1 MVLAEVGLGA
11 FPPGAHE
18 PVIQT
23 GADGGAYQRNHAT
36 RPLLNHLSAGA
47 RGDTLDDAWDE
58 LVDNFFLQ
66 KFAADIDSGRAG
78 GGDPEFGDF
87 AIGVE
92 LKTVNQAQL
101 LNRAHGD
108 GGKDAEIGDD
118 GDQPAKAEA
127 GALNGCESHSAV
139 NYIVGHRVEFAYLER
154 IYSVIAADGHPV
166 SSSELY
172 QESCRINLNRGVGAR
187 QARDQRLFGASAQPR
202 FGFRIGH
209 CINHSAARRRMPS
222 GHSSPCAS
230 ITVTPK
236 NIMSTGKLQIVPLGG
251 LGEFGMN
258 CMAVRW
264 GDDIIVIDAG
274 LMFPEAELLGVDIV
288 VPDISYLIEN
298 RQRVRGIILTHG
310 HEDHIGALPWI
321 LSELKVPVWGTE
333 FTLAYV
339 EDKLDEHGLLE
350 DADLRE
356 MHAGERFKAGVF
368 TVHPIRVT
376 HSLVDC
382 VALAIHTPLGVI
394 IHTGDFKVDPT
405 PTDNHLFDLHSFA
418 EYGKQG
424 VLALFQD
431 STNVERKGYTPSER
445 AVRRK
450 FDEVFAHTQ
459 RRLFISCF
467 SSSIHRI
474 RLAVELAH
482 QHGRKVAFVGR
493 SMNNS
498 AEIAEDL
505 GYLEIPDGLV
515 INPGEMKNFPP
526 EKVCVMISGTQGEP
540 MSALSRAAVD
550 NHKHAK
556 IEKGD
561 TVVLSSRI
569 IPGNEKTI
577 YRMID
582 HLFRRE
588 AHVIYEDS
596 TSPPIH
602 VSGHASQEE
611 LKLIINLVKPK
622 YFIPVHGE
630 YRQLK
635 LHAEMAGA
643 MHSSVGKVML
653 IESGDILEF
662 DEHNARKA
670 GRVNVGRVCI
680 DSGSRTDV
688 VEDLIIKD
696 RRHLSED
703 GIVLPIIAIN
713 KLTGR
718 VETAP
723 EIVTRG
729 FNPGE
734 DGLLDGA
741 RRIVEDTLAHSSEEE
756 KADYG
761 VIKEKIRADLKRYIS
776 RQTQKRPLI
785 MPVILE
791 I

>member
-1 MVLAEVGLGA
+1 
-11 FPPGAHE
+11 
-18 PVIQT
+18 
-23 GADGGAYQRNHAT
+23 
-36 RPLLNHLSAGA
+36 
-47 RGDTLDDAWDE
+47 
-58 LVDNFFLQ
+58 
-66 KFAADIDSGRAG
+66 
-78 GGDPEFGDF
+78 
-87 AIGVE
+87 
-92 LKTVNQAQL
+92 
-101 LNRAHGD
+101 
-108 GGKDAEIGDD
+108 
-118 GDQPAKAEA
+118 
-127 GALNGCESHSAV
+127 
-139 NYIVGHRVEFAYLER
+139 
-154 IYSVIAADGHPV
+154 
-166 SSSELY
+166 
-172 QESCRINLNRGVGAR
+172 
-187 QARDQRLFGASAQPR
+187 
-202 FGFRIGH
+202 
-209 CINHSAARRRMPS
+209 MP
-222 GHSSPCAS
+222 
-230 ITVTPK
+230 
-236 NIMSTGKLQIVPLGG
+236 TGKLQIVPLGG

-258 CMAVRW
+258 CMAVRY
-264 GDDIIVIDAG
+264 GDDILVIDAG

-288 VPDISYLIEN
+288 VPDITYLTEN
-298 RQRVRGIILTHG
+298 RHRVRGIVLTHG

-321 LSELKVPVWGTE
+321 LSDLNVPVWGTE

-339 EDKLDEHGLLE
+339 EDKLDEHGLLD

-356 MHAGERFKAGVF
+356 MRPNERFKAGVF

-418 EYGKQG
+418 EYGKTG

-431 STNVERKGYTPSER
+431 STNIERKGYTPSER

-450 FDEVFAHTQ
+450 FDEIFAHTK

-474 RLAVELAH
+474 NLAVQLAH
-482 QHGRKVAFVGR
+482 SHGRKVCFIGR

-498 AEIAEDL
+498 SEIAEDL
-505 GYLEIPDGLV
+505 GYIEVPDGLV

-526 EKVCVMISGTQGEP
+526 EKVCVLISGTQGEP

-556 IEKGD
+556 IEKND

-588 AHVIYEDS
+588 AHVIYDDGS
-596 TSPPIH
+596 YPPVH
-602 VSGHASQEE
+602 VSGHASQDE

-622 YFIPVHGE
+622 FFIPVHGE

-635 LHAEMAGA
+635 LHAEMAAA
-643 MHSSVGKVML
+643 MTESVGKVML
-653 IESGDILEF
+653 LESGDLLEF
-662 DEHNARKA
+662 DEHGARKA
-670 GRVNVGRVCI
+670 GKINVGRVCI
-680 DSGSRTDV
+680 DSGNRTDV

-713 KLTGR
+713 KLSGK
-718 VETAP
+718 VETSF

-729 FNPGE
+729 FNPGD
-734 DGLLDGA
+734 DGLMAGA
-741 RRIVEDTLAHSSEEE
+741 KRMLEDTLAHSSEEE

-776 RQTQKRPLI
+776 KETQRRPLI

>member
-1 MVLAEVGLGA
+1 
-11 FPPGAHE
+11 
-18 PVIQT
+18 
-23 GADGGAYQRNHAT
+23 
-36 RPLLNHLSAGA
+36 
-47 RGDTLDDAWDE
+47 
-58 LVDNFFLQ
+58 
-66 KFAADIDSGRAG
+66 
-78 GGDPEFGDF
+78 
-87 AIGVE
+87 
-92 LKTVNQAQL
+92 
-101 LNRAHGD
+101 
-108 GGKDAEIGDD
+108 
-118 GDQPAKAEA
+118 
-127 GALNGCESHSAV
+127 
-139 NYIVGHRVEFAYLER
+139 
-154 IYSVIAADGHPV
+154 
-166 SSSELY
+166 
-172 QESCRINLNRGVGAR
+172 
-187 QARDQRLFGASAQPR
+187 
-202 FGFRIGH
+202 
-209 CINHSAARRRMPS
+209 MP
-222 GHSSPCAS
+222 
-230 ITVTPK
+230 
-236 NIMSTGKLQIVPLGG
+236 TGKLQIVPLGG

-298 RQRVRGIILTHG
+298 RQRVRAIILTHG

-321 LSELKVPVWGTE
+321 LSELNVPVWGTE
-333 FTLAYV
+333 FTLAYI
-339 EDKLDEHGLLE
+339 EDKLDEHGLL
-350 DADLRE
+350 DNADLRE
-356 MHAGERFKAGVF
+356 MRAGEGFKVGIF

-382 VALAIHTPLGVI
+382 VALAIHTPQGTI

-405 PTDNHLFDLHSFA
+405 PTDNRLFDLHAFA

-445 AVRRK
+445 AIRRK
-450 FDEVFAHTQ
+450 FDEVFAHTR

-474 RLAVELAH
+474 KLAVDLAYE
-482 QHGRKVAFVGR
+482 HGRKVAFIGR

-505 GYLEIPDGLV
+505 GYIEIPDGLV
-515 INPGEMKNFPP
+515 IHPGDMKNFPP
-526 EKVCVMISGTQGEP
+526 EKVCVLISGTQGEP

-556 IEKGD
+556 IEKDD

-588 AHVIYEDS
+588 AHVIYDDGS
-596 TSPPIH
+596 SPPIH

-622 YFIPVHGE
+622 YFIPIHGE

-635 LHAEMAGA
+635 LHAEMAGG
-643 MHSSVGKVML
+643 MHGSVGKVML
-653 IESGDILEF
+653 IESGDVLEF
-662 DEHNARKA
+662 DELGARKA

-688 VEDLIIKD
+688 VEDLVIRD

-713 KLTGR
+713 KLSGR
-718 VETAP
+718 VESTP

-729 FNPGE
+729 FAVGDN
-734 DGLLDGA
+734 GLMDGA
-741 RRIVEDTLAHSSEEE
+741 RQVVMQTLEQSSEEE
-756 KADYG
+756 KGDYG

-776 RQTQKRPLI
+776 KQTQKRPLI

>member
-1 MVLAEVGLGA
+1 
-11 FPPGAHE
+11 
-18 PVIQT
+18 
-23 GADGGAYQRNHAT
+23 
-36 RPLLNHLSAGA
+36 
-47 RGDTLDDAWDE
+47 
-58 LVDNFFLQ
+58 
-66 KFAADIDSGRAG
+66 
-78 GGDPEFGDF
+78 
-87 AIGVE
+87 
-92 LKTVNQAQL
+92 
-101 LNRAHGD
+101 
-108 GGKDAEIGDD
+108 
-118 GDQPAKAEA
+118 
-127 GALNGCESHSAV
+127 
-139 NYIVGHRVEFAYLER
+139 
-154 IYSVIAADGHPV
+154 
-166 SSSELY
+166 
-172 QESCRINLNRGVGAR
+172 
-187 QARDQRLFGASAQPR
+187 
-202 FGFRIGH
+202 
-209 CINHSAARRRMPS
+209 
-222 GHSSPCAS
+222 
-230 ITVTPK
+230 
-236 NIMSTGKLQIVPLGG
+236 MSTGKLHVVPLGG

-264 GDDIIVIDAG
+264 GDDIVVIDAG

-288 VPDISYLIEN
+288 VPEISYLTEN
-298 RQRVRGIILTHG
+298 RQHVRGIVLTHG
-310 HEDHIGALPWI
+310 HEDHIGALAWI
-321 LSELKVPVWGTE
+321 LSELNVPVWGTE

-350 DADLRE
+350 SSDLRE
-356 MHAGERFKAGVF
+356 IRPGERFRVGVF
-368 TVHPIRVT
+368 AIHPIQVT

-382 VALAIHTPLGVI
+382 VSLAIHTPLGVV

-405 PTDNHLFDLHSFA
+405 PTDICLLYMHAFA
-418 EYGKQG
+418 EYLKEG
-424 VLALFQD
+424 VLSLFQD
-431 STNVERKGYTPSER
+431 STNVERRGYTPSER

-450 FDEVFAHTQ
+450 FDEVFARTQ

-474 RLAVELAH
+474 KLAVELAWE
-482 QHGRKVAFVGR
+482 HGRKVVFAGR

-505 GYLEIPDGLV
+505 GYIEIPEGLL
-515 INPGEMKNFPP
+515 IHPGEMKDFPP
-526 EKVCVMISGTQGEP
+526 EKVCVLISGTQGEP

-588 AHVIYEDS
+588 AYVIYEDG

-602 VSGHASQEE
+602 VSGHGSQEE
-611 LKLIINLVKPK
+611 LKLIINLVKPR

-643 MHSSVGKVML
+643 MHGSVGKVML
-653 IESGDILEF
+653 IESGDVLEI
-662 DEHNARKA
+662 DELGARKA

-688 VEDLIIKD
+688 VEDLVIKD

-713 KLTGR
+713 KLTGK
-718 VETAP
+718 VEVSP
-723 EIVTRG
+723 EVVTRG
-729 FNPGE
+729 FSGGE
-734 DGLLDGA
+734 NGFMDEV
-741 RRIVEDTLAHSSEEE
+741 RQIVVQTLGQSSDEER
-756 KADYG
+756 ADYG
-761 VIKEKIRADLKRYIS
+761 VIKEKIRADLKRFIS
-776 RQTQKRPLI
+776 KQTQKRPLI

>member
-1 MVLAEVGLGA
+1 
-11 FPPGAHE
+11 
-18 PVIQT
+18 
-23 GADGGAYQRNHAT
+23 
-36 RPLLNHLSAGA
+36 
-47 RGDTLDDAWDE
+47 
-58 LVDNFFLQ
+58 
-66 KFAADIDSGRAG
+66 
-78 GGDPEFGDF
+78 
-87 AIGVE
+87 
-92 LKTVNQAQL
+92 
-101 LNRAHGD
+101 
-108 GGKDAEIGDD
+108 
-118 GDQPAKAEA
+118 
-127 GALNGCESHSAV
+127 
-139 NYIVGHRVEFAYLER
+139 
-154 IYSVIAADGHPV
+154 
-166 SSSELY
+166 
-172 QESCRINLNRGVGAR
+172 
-187 QARDQRLFGASAQPR
+187 
-202 FGFRIGH
+202 
-209 CINHSAARRRMPS
+209 MP
-222 GHSSPCAS
+222 
-230 ITVTPK
+230 
-236 NIMSTGKLQIVPLGG
+236 TGKLHIVPLGG

-258 CMAVRW
+258 CMAIRW
-264 GDDIIVIDAG
+264 GDDIIVIDGG

-288 VPDISYLIEN
+288 VPDITYLTEN
-298 RQRVRGIILTHG
+298 RQRVRGIVLTHG

-321 LSELKVPVWGTE
+321 LSELNVPVWGTE

-339 EDKLDEHGLLE
+339 EDKLEEHGLLD

-356 MHAGERFKAGVF
+356 IRPGEGFKIGPFAI
-368 TVHPIRVT
+368 HPIQVT

-382 VALAIHTPLGVI
+382 VALAVHTPLGVI

-405 PTDNHLFDLHSFA
+405 PTDNRLFDLHAFA
-418 EYGKQG
+418 EYGKTG

-450 FDEVFAHTQ
+450 FDEVFAHTK

-474 RLAVELAH
+474 KLAVELAW
-482 QHGRKVAFVGR
+482 QHGRKVAFAGR

-505 GYLEIPDGLV
+505 GYIEIPEGLL
-515 INPGEMKNFPP
+515 IHPGEMKNFPP
-526 EKVCVMISGTQGEP
+526 EKVCVLISGTQGEP

-561 TVVLSSRI
+561 TVMLSSRI
-569 IPGNEKTI
+569 IPGNEKAI

-588 AHVIYEDS
+588 AHVIYDDGS
-596 TSPPIH
+596 SPPVH

-622 YFIPVHGE
+622 YFIPIHGE

-635 LHAEMAGA
+635 LHAEMAAA
-643 MHSSVGKVML
+643 MIGSVGNVIL
-653 IESGDILEF
+653 LESGDVLEF
-662 DEHNARKA
+662 DELGARKS
-670 GRVNVGRVCI
+670 GRVSVGRVCI

-688 VEDLIIKD
+688 VEDLIVKD

-713 KLTGR
+713 KLTGK
-718 VETAP
+718 VETPP

-729 FNPGE
+729 FSPGE
-734 DGLLDGA
+734 DGFDDGA
-741 RRIVEDTLAHSSEEE
+741 RQIVMQTLDSSSAEE

-761 VIKEKIRADLKRYIS
+761 VIKEKIRADLKRYVS
-776 RQTQKRPLI
+776 KQTQKRPLI

>member
-1 MVLAEVGLGA
+1 M
-11 FPPGAHE
+11 
-18 PVIQT
+18 
-23 GADGGAYQRNHAT
+23 
-36 RPLLNHLSAGA
+36 
-47 RGDTLDDAWDE
+47 
-58 LVDNFFLQ
+58 
-66 KFAADIDSGRAG
+66 
-78 GGDPEFGDF
+78 
-87 AIGVE
+87 
-92 LKTVNQAQL
+92 
-101 LNRAHGD
+101 
-108 GGKDAEIGDD
+108 
-118 GDQPAKAEA
+118 
-127 GALNGCESHSAV
+127 
-139 NYIVGHRVEFAYLER
+139 
-154 IYSVIAADGHPV
+154 
-166 SSSELY
+166 
-172 QESCRINLNRGVGAR
+172 
-187 QARDQRLFGASAQPR
+187 
-202 FGFRIGH
+202 
-209 CINHSAARRRMPS
+209 
-222 GHSSPCAS
+222 
-230 ITVTPK
+230 
-236 NIMSTGKLQIVPLGG
+236 PLGG

-264 GDDIIVIDAG
+264 GDDIIVIDGG

-288 VPDISYLIEN
+288 VPDISYLTEN
-298 RQRVRGIILTHG
+298 RDRIRAIILTHG

-321 LSELKVPVWGTE
+321 LSELNVPVWGTE

-339 EDKLDEHGLLE
+339 EDKLEEHELLN

-356 MHAGERFKAGVF
+356 IRAGERFRVGPF
-368 TVHPIRVT
+368 TIHPIQVT

-382 VALAIHTPLGVI
+382 VSLAIHTPLGVI

-405 PTDNHLFDLHSFA
+405 PTDNRLFDLHSFA
-418 EYGKQG
+418 EYGKDG
-424 VLALFQD
+424 VLALLQD

-450 FDEVFAHTQ
+450 FEEVFARTQ

-474 RLAVELAH
+474 KLAVELAH
-482 QHGRKVAFVGR
+482 EHGRKVAFIGR
-493 SMNNS
+493 SMTSS

-505 GYLEIPDGLV
+505 GYIEIPDGLL
-515 INPGEMKNFPP
+515 IHPGEIKNFAPD
-526 EKVCVMISGTQGEP
+526 KTCVLISGTQGEP
-540 MSALSRAAVD
+540 MSAMSRAAVD

-588 AHVIYEDS
+588 AHVIYEDGS
-596 TSPPIH
+596 SPPVH

-611 LKLIINLVKPK
+611 LKLIINLTKPK
-622 YFIPVHGE
+622 YFIPIHGE

-635 LHAEMAGA
+635 LHAEMAASMRGA
-643 MHSSVGKVML
+643 VGNVML

-662 DEHNARKA
+662 DELGARKA
-670 GRVNVGRVCI
+670 GRINVGRVCI

-718 VETAP
+718 VETNP

-729 FNPGE
+729 FTHGE
-734 DGLLDGA
+734 NGFMNGA
-741 RRIVEDTLAHSSEEE
+741 RQIVMQTLELSSDEE

-776 RQTQKRPLI
+776 KQTQKRPLI

>member
-1 MVLAEVGLGA
+1 
-11 FPPGAHE
+11 
-18 PVIQT
+18 
-23 GADGGAYQRNHAT
+23 
-36 RPLLNHLSAGA
+36 
-47 RGDTLDDAWDE
+47 
-58 LVDNFFLQ
+58 
-66 KFAADIDSGRAG
+66 
-78 GGDPEFGDF
+78 
-87 AIGVE
+87 
-92 LKTVNQAQL
+92 
-101 LNRAHGD
+101 
-108 GGKDAEIGDD
+108 
-118 GDQPAKAEA
+118 
-127 GALNGCESHSAV
+127 
-139 NYIVGHRVEFAYLER
+139 
-154 IYSVIAADGHPV
+154 
-166 SSSELY
+166 
-172 QESCRINLNRGVGAR
+172 
-187 QARDQRLFGASAQPR
+187 
-202 FGFRIGH
+202 
-209 CINHSAARRRMPS
+209 MP
-222 GHSSPCAS
+222 
-230 ITVTPK
+230 
-236 NIMSTGKLQIVPLGG
+236 TGKLHIVPLGG

-264 GDDIIVIDAG
+264 GDDIVVIDAG

-298 RQRVRGIILTHG
+298 RQRVRAIILTHG

-321 LSELKVPVWGTE
+321 LSELNVPVWGTE

-339 EDKLDEHGLLE
+339 EDKLEEHGLLD
-350 DADLRE
+350 DAELHEIR
-356 MHAGERFKAGVF
+356 AGERFKVGPF
-368 TVHPIRVT
+368 TIHPIHVT

-382 VALAIHTPLGVI
+382 VSLAIHTPLGVL

-405 PTDNHLFDLHSFA
+405 PTDNKMFDLHAFA
-418 EYGKQG
+418 EYGKEG

-450 FDEVFAHTQ
+450 FDEVFARTE

-474 RLAVELAH
+474 KLAVELAWE
-482 QHGRKVAFVGR
+482 HGRKVAFIGR
-493 SMNNS
+493 SMTS
-498 AEIAEDL
+498 SSEIAEDL
-505 GYLEIPDGLV
+505 GYIEIPEGLL
-515 INPGEMKNFPP
+515 IHPGDMKNYPP

-569 IPGNEKTI
+569 IPGNEKAI
-577 YRMID
+577 YRMVD
-582 HLFRRE
+582 HLFRRQ
-588 AHVIYEDS
+588 AHVIYEDGS
-596 TSPPIH
+596 SPPIH
-602 VSGHASQEE
+602 VSGHGSQEE

-643 MHSSVGKVML
+643 MHSSVGNVML
-653 IESGDILEF
+653 IESGDILEL
-662 DEHNARKA
+662 DELGARKA

-713 KLTGR
+713 KLSGR
-718 VETAP
+718 VETSP

-729 FNPGE
+729 FAPGE
-734 DGLLDGA
+734 DGFVLGA
-741 RRIVEDTLAHSSEEE
+741 RQLVMQTLEQSSDEE

-776 RQTQKRPLI
+776 KQTQKRPLI